1 MIKWYSTGGVLEPG
15 STVLDV
21 GCGTGWV
28 SAYLHKKYPQLRLQI
43 EGVDCSKNM
52 LEIAR
57 VKDPRSHFRCGDV
70 CRMDFLQD
78 ASFDCVLTVY
88 TLRNFPDLQGAL
100 EEMMRVLKPGGT
112 LLILDAF
119 PPSFW
124 PMQRLLDVWLGSVV
138 PRIVGLFSSQK
149 AYQYLSHSIQNT
161 VPASTVAAML
171 QSNGCAELEVSLYSF
186 GAAGCILLK
195 K

>member
-1 MIKWYSTGGVLEPG
+1 MHVPVFIHVALSHT
-15 STVLDV
+15 
-21 GCGTGWV
+21 
-28 SAYLHKKYPQLRLQI
+28 AA
-43 EGVDCSKNM
+43 CS
-52 LEIAR
+52 
-57 VKDPRSHFRCGDV
+57 PP
-70 CRMDFLQD
+70 
-78 ASFDCVLTVY
+78 LTLLPMV
-88 TLRNFPDLQGAL
+88 T
-100 EEMMRVLKPGGT
+100 GT

-124 PMQRLLDVWLGSVV
+124 PMQRLLDVWLGWVV